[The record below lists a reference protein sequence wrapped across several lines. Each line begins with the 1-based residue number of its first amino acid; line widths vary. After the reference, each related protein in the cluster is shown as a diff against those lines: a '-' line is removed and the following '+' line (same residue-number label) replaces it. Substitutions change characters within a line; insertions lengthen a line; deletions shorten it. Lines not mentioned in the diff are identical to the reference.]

1 MLNLK
6 GVSLVAA
13 AAIAL
18 CASPAVFAQ
27 AQTGGQVPHDH
38 RRFQCLEDG
47 LKSSEVGCL
56 LLAKKEV
63 TRFARGPVFWHLN
76 KFPSRAAAEAVK
88 GQMGMVVEAEG
99 RFWLF
104 SFGPKHAAPK
114 QGELVASVGPLQMT
128 SDMLP
133 AAKSYEVVAYLAVM
147 PARTHTRVHT
157 HPGPEAWY
165 VLEGE
170 QCLETPEGT
179 IKARAG
185 EGAMVRPTIPMRL
198 TNNGSSTRRALF
210 IVIHDADQPWMVFTD
225 DWKPTGACDQ

>member
-6 GVSLVAA
+6 GLSLVIV

-18 CASPAVFAQ
+18 HASPASVAQ
-27 AQTGGQVPHDH
+27 SHRATHDPT
-38 RRFQCLEDG
+38 RFQCLDEG
-47 LKSSEVGCL
+47 LKSSQVGCL
-56 LLAKKEV
+56 LLGKKMV
-63 TRFARGPVFWHLN
+63 TRFPEGTVFWHLN
-76 KFPSRAAAEAVK
+76 KFPSMAAAENAK
-88 GQMGMVVEAEG
+88 GETGMVVEAEG

-104 SFGPKHAAPK
+104 SFGPKYAAPK

-128 SDMLP
+128 SDKLP
-133 AAKSYEVVAYLAVM
+133 AAKSYEVVAYFAVM
-147 PARTHTRVHT
+147 PAHTHTRVHI

-170 QCLETPEGT
+170 QCLETPEGM

-198 TNNGSSTRRALF
+198 ANTGSSTRRALF
-210 IVIHDADQPWMVFTD
+210 IVIHDAAQPWMVFTE
-225 DWKPTGACDQ
+225 DWKPTGACDR